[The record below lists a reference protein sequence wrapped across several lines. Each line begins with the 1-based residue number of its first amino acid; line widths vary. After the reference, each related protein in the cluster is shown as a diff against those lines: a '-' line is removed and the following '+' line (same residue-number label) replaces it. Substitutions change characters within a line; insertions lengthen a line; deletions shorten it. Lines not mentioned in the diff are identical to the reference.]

1 MSSLG
6 HNEVG
11 IMGWAYCPDSSRP
24 LAVFTVDE
32 EESDEISDTY
42 VLKQRI
48 LDLSYWFSRQVT
60 ERVVVTMLVASINAL
75 DSASEEM
82 VCGASFMDNVH
93 ALMLGA
99 AAKGGRNWNQ
109 QCPVENSYH

>member
-1 MSSLG
+1 MSRQLKASSCV
-6 HNEVG
+6 HRPVKVFVTECKVVG
-11 IMGWAYCPDSSRP
+11 
-24 LAVFTVDE
+24 E

-42 VLKQRI
+42 ILKQRI

-60 ERVVVTMLVASINAL
+60 ERMLVTMLVASIDAL

-82 VCGASFMDNVH
+82 VCGTSFMDNVH

-99 AAKGGRNWNQ
+99 AATGGRNWNQ